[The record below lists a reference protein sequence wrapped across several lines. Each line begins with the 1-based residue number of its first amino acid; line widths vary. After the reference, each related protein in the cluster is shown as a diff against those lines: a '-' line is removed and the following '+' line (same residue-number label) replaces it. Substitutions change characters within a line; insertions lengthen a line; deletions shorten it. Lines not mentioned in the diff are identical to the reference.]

1 MMEKI
6 EKTIERWKQYGCTI
20 FLDPFQAFR
29 GLFGEMLTWS
39 TGYTE
44 FVMENKN
51 NQCLNINEID

>member
-1 MMEKI
+1 ME
-6 EKTIERWKQYGCTI
+6 TIWLHDI
-20 FLDPFQAFR
+20 FRSISSFHRHFR
-29 GLFGEMLTWS
+29 EMLTLS